1 MEKSV
6 AYLIRT
12 FAQTHPDAAAH
23 AIEELDV
30 PESAA
35 IIAELDSAVM
45 GPVLERLAAH
55 RAAAVFAHL
64 GPEATQGLI
73 HRMTPR
79 QAAVVLQ
86 HLDAELREHL
96 LTGIDSEQIQL
107 VRSAL
112 RYPPDT
118 AGGLM
123 EFPVTSLPI
132 DLTVQETIG
141 RIRQAPR
148 ETLHYLYV
156 TQRDGRLIG
165 VLSMRDLLLAL
176 PQQPLEAIV
185 RRNVATVRATMDR
198 EEVAE
203 LMRSR
208 GFVALPVVDDE
219 DRLLGVVRH
228 EQVLDTVQQEAFED
242 LQKMV
247 GASGSETV
255 STSLAATVKSRL
267 PWLLVNL
274 VTAFMASAVIGV
286 FEGILVKVA
295 ALKILL
301 PIVSGP
307 GGNSGAQTLAVVI
320 RGLALKEI
328 SPGNVRSLLLKE
340 SLAGLL
346 NGVALAL
353 VTSLA
358 VLVWSHSLGLCAV
371 IGLALIV
378 NTTVAG
384 LAGAAIPLILRA
396 LGSDPAQSS
405 SIFLSTVTD
414 IVGFAAFL
422 GIASLF
428 SRWLL

>member
-6 AYLIRT
+6 AHLIRS
-12 FAQTHPDAAAH
+12 FAETNPDAAAH
-23 AIEELDV
+23 AIETLDV

-35 IIAELDSAVM
+35 IIAELDSEVM
-45 GPVLERLAAH
+45 GPVLERLNAH

-64 GPEATQGLI
+64 GAEATQGLI
-73 HRMTPR
+73 ERMTPR

-86 HLDAELREHL
+86 HLDAELREQL
-96 LTGIDSEQIQL
+96 LTGAESERIRL

-112 RYPPDT
+112 HYPPDT
-118 AGGLM
+118 AGGMM
-123 EFPVTSLPI
+123 EFPVTSLPV
-132 DLTVQETIG
+132 DLSVQETIG
-141 RIRQAPR
+141 QIRKAPR

-176 PQQPLEAIV
+176 PQEPLDRLV
-185 RRNVATVRATMDR
+185 RRNLTTVRATMDR

-228 EQVLDTVQQEAFED
+228 EQVLDTVQKEAFED

-247 GASGSETV
+247 GAGGNESAT
-255 STSLAATVKSRL
+255 TSLATVVKSRL
-267 PWLLVNL
+267 PWLFVNL
-274 VTAFMASAVIGV
+274 VTAFVASAVIGM
-286 FEGILVKVA
+286 FEGILLKVA
-295 ALKILL
+295 ALKVLL

-328 SPGNVRSLLLKE
+328 VPGNVRALLLKE
-340 SLAGLL
+340 SLAGFL

-353 VTSLA
+353 VTGLA
-358 VLVWSHSLGLCAV
+358 VLLWSHSLGLATV
-371 IGLALIV
+371 IALALIV

-384 LAGAAIPLILRA
+384 FAGATIPLILRA
-396 LGSDPAQSS
+396 IGSDPAQSS

-422 GIASLF
+422 GIAQLLS
-428 SRWLL
+428 SWLL

>member
-1 MEKSV
+1 
-6 AYLIRT
+6 
-12 FAQTHPDAAAH
+12 
-23 AIEELDV
+23 
-30 PESAA
+30 
-35 IIAELDSAVM
+35 
-45 GPVLERLAAH
+45 
-55 RAAAVFAHL
+55 
-64 GPEATQGLI
+64 
-73 HRMTPR
+73 
-79 QAAVVLQ
+79 
-86 HLDAELREHL
+86 
-96 LTGIDSEQIQL
+96 
-107 VRSAL
+107 
-112 RYPPDT
+112 
-118 AGGLM
+118 M

-422 GIASLF
+422 GIASLL